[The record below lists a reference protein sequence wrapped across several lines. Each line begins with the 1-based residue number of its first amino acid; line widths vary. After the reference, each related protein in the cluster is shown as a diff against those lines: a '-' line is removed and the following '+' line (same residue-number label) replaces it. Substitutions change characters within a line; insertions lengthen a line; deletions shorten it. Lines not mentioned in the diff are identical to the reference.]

1 MTCRFQAGAKLLQLK
16 CVMAFRGHQ
25 RDSRIGAPFTL
36 ESPAPDRP
44 SGRPC
49 ARHLLGR
56 RQLHHRAST
65 PVHTAVDWQALSKA
79 SSTSMRDLLQSGRKL
94 TQTEWQLAPSIAARR
109 CMRISVSWRAISTV
123 NVVRALPNHLFV
135 PPPSNIQSHR
145 RRQ

>member
-1 MTCRFQAGAKLLQLK
+1 VTAGSAPPLHWNRRRPIALPGARAL
-16 CVMAFRGHQ
+16 VTFLDAGNYI
-25 RDSRIGAPFTL
+25 IGLP
-36 ESPAPDRP
+36 
-44 SGRPC
+44 
-49 ARHLLGR
+49 
-56 RQLHHRAST
+56 T
-65 PVHTAVDWQALSKA
+65 PVHTAVDWKALSKA
-79 SSTSMRDLLQSGRKL
+79 SSTSMRNLLQSGGKL